1 MMKEWRFVGFDDSF
15 KGDRCYMVGC
25 ITASTYVEGFMVDSI
40 EVDGMDATHKIVSMV
55 RRSKFREQLK
65 CIFLSGLTFGGF
77 NIADINE
84 INRRT
89 GIPVV
94 VVMRKMPNFQDIER
108 ALMNVENYEERIRTI
123 QKAGEIHSLNE
134 LFVQLA
140 GCNEDEARLF
150 LKASTLKGKMPEP
163 LRIAHMVASAIVH
176 GESRGR
182 A

>member
-1 MMKEWRFVGFDDSF
+1 MKEWRFVGFDDSF
-15 KGDRCYMVGC
+15 KDNRCYIVGC
-25 ITASTYVEGFMVDSI
+25 ITASTYIEGFMVDSI
-40 EVDGMDATHKIVSMV
+40 EVDGMDVTHKIISMV

-65 CIFLSGLTFGGF
+65 CIFLSGVTFGGF
-77 NIADINE
+77 NIADISE

-94 VVMRKMPNFQDIER
+94 VVMRKMPNFEDIER
-108 ALMNVENYEERIRTI
+108 ALMNVGEYEERIQTMK
-123 QKAGEIHSLNE
+123 KAGEIYSLNE
-134 LFVQLA
+134 VYVQLA
-140 GCNEDEARLF
+140 GCSLDEARVF
-150 LKASTLKGKMPEP
+150 LKGSTLKGKLPEP